1 MDLASWI
8 ADVSTSFIARDGLL
22 SSTEHVTSLS
32 LEQTDSWGVGIEQ
45 VVVAQVGDCF
55 VQGLP
60 TEELMEGDNE
70 AESTADQLTSSACL
84 RVAEK
89 TYSPARSSN
98 SSACTVCSS
107 RLIESACDKPRV
119 DGC

>member
-1 MDLASWI
+1 VNLASWI
-8 ADVSTSFIARDGLL
+8 ADVPTSFVTRNGLF
-22 SSTEHVTSLS
+22 SSTEHVVSLS
-32 LEQTDSWGVGIEQ
+32 LEQTDSWGVGIEH

-55 VQGLP
+55 VQGLS
-60 TEELMEGDNE
+60 TKESMEADNE
-70 AESTADQLTSSACL
+70 AESTANQLTSSACL

-89 TYSPARSSN
+89 TYSPARSNN